1 MLNLAVYII
10 NIELSKLKLIYF
22 IQLKNII
29 MRVSFS
35 SKRNLHQITLL
46 SIQVHIPV
54 FLCNQTLKYF
64 FFAPDLQL
72 PLRRKSTSGLL
83 SFCDVISATT
93 AFVRCEVQQVC
104 WSSLQNLSSKLE
116 FRKYHL
122 RNNQNLLKSLNE
134 FLPMPS
140 VIIE

>member
-46 SIQVHIPV
+46 SI
-54 FLCNQTLKYF
+54 
-64 FFAPDLQL
+64 
-72 PLRRKSTSGLL
+72 
-83 SFCDVISATT
+83 
-93 AFVRCEVQQVC
+93 
-104 WSSLQNLSSKLE
+104 
-116 FRKYHL
+116 
-122 RNNQNLLKSLNE
+122 
-134 FLPMPS
+134 
-140 VIIE
+140 